1 MGSHSQLQGIF
12 LTQGLNLGLLH
23 CRQMCFYHL
32 SYQEATQRK
41 VAAKCP
47 STKWLLGGVS
57 PSTFLILNLRSFPYH
72 QYILYFQCYHLF
84 WAPDAHRQLPW
95 ETGPSSSKGPQMSLE
110 PCSSS
115 KYWLLKS
122 QTWKSPG
129 LLLNLLVLLLSDSW
143 ILCLLHLHLQGQAC
157 ITCHLHSLHSLLTSL
172 LHPLFLHSIHT
183 PHNSQINY
191 YFLKTHKPNYVT
203 PSVQFS

>member
-1 MGSHSQLQGIF
+1 MGSHSQVQGIF
-12 LTQGLNLGLLH
+12 LTQGLNLDLLH

-72 QYILYFQCYHLF
+72 QYILYFQCCHLF

-115 KYWLLKS
+115 MYWLLKS

-143 ILCLLHLHLQGQAC
+143 ILCYSISISKVKPASLVTCIASTVSWLVYFVHSSSIQSTLHTAAR
-157 ITCHLHSLHSLLTSL
+157 
-172 LHPLFLHSIHT
+172 
-183 PHNSQINY
+183 
-191 YFLKTHKPNYVT
+191 
-203 PSVQFS
+203 

>member
-1 MGSHSQLQGIF
+1 MHIHFCSVLPLYPLTMCSGAVIFLSTLIVLSPYLNTRMGSHSQVQGIF
-12 LTQGLNLGLLH
+12 LTQGLNLDLLH

-72 QYILYFQCYHLF
+72 QYILYFQCCHLF

-115 KYWLLKS
+115 KY
-122 QTWKSPG
+122 
-129 LLLNLLVLLLSDSW
+129 
-143 ILCLLHLHLQGQAC
+143 
-157 ITCHLHSLHSLLTSL
+157 
-172 LHPLFLHSIHT
+172 
-183 PHNSQINY
+183 
-191 YFLKTHKPNYVT
+191 
-203 PSVQFS
+203 